1 MNVENRASRT
11 PDPDPDP
18 LEKENSTLSL
28 TTSTLFHCVA
38 PASPI

>member
-1 MNVENRASRT
+1 MNVENRASRI
-11 PDPDPDP
+11 PDP

-28 TTSTLFHCVA
+28 TASTLLHCVA

>member
-11 PDPDPDP
+11 PDPDP
-18 LEKENSTLSL
+18 LKKENSTLSL
-28 TTSTLFHCVA
+28 TTSTLLHCVA